1 VLGAVVLGQPRRD
14 EPTDRTTP
22 DDEDPSHARTL
33 SDRRR
38 DPSPGAFASHR
49 VRTYAVSCDQSSTR
63 RPRVG
68 VVKRTGEAPSSLGI
82 NDV

>member
-1 VLGAVVLGQPRRD
+1 VLGAVVLRQPSRD

-38 DPSPGAFASHR
+38 D
-49 VRTYAVSCDQSSTR
+49 QSSTR
-63 RPRVG
+63 KPSVG

-82 NDV
+82 SDV

>member
-1 VLGAVVLGQPRRD
+1 VVLGQPRRD

-38 DPSPGAFASHR
+38 DPILVRSRANRA
-49 VRTYAVSCDQSSTR
+49 RTYAGSCDRRDQSSTR
-63 RPRVG
+63 KPRVG

-82 NDV
+82 SDV